1 MRTQKE
7 SQALDHDYEQL
18 LLLSKRMQLLSRQ
31 GNWLALL
38 EKQSLYVAQVER
50 LALQERKG
58 DGQLS
63 RRCAWIEDQLL
74 EHAEEICAHL
84 IGRRAEIGQLINS
97 ANQGNSPLL
106 YDH

>member
-18 LLLSKRMQLLSRQ
+18 LQLSKRMQLLSRQ
-31 GNWLALL
+31 GNWLELL
-38 EKQSLYVAQVER
+38 EKQTLYTSQMER
-50 LALQERKG
+50 LALQEHTDDAPK
-58 DGQLS
+58 S

-84 IGRRAEIGQLINS
+84 IGRRDEIGQLINS